1 MLTCKTSA
9 HFTFFHIKPADDF
22 NRVLLKLD
30 EGRSQDSDPD
40 EDDEEEDSSDEEDE
54 DSQYINASHI
64 TVTFGL
70 FMNPFL
76 CKLLKIPAD
85 VKLLPVTFFPVAAD
99 NEMCLVFCVWTRC
112 VCLPHRDTGA
122 AEPS

>member
-1 MLTCKTSA
+1 MRVLACKITSA
-9 HFTFFHIKPADDF
+9 QFHFFHIKPADDF

-54 DSQYINASHI
+54 DSTQYINASHI
-64 TVTFGL
+64 TVTFSL

-85 VKLLPVTFFPVAAD
+85 VKL
-99 NEMCLVFCVWTRC
+99 
-112 VCLPHRDTGA
+112 
-122 AEPS
+122 